1 MTRQQEL
8 KYKRI
13 LKRAFKQKPAK
24 PLKSISD
31 DWRTMYKPSD
41 DESYYEVALFE
52 ADGLTDEEIEE
63 NVESFRIHYVWREYS
78 PTGQWLTQRLSWH
91 RNPCG
96 LVSVIPRIGID
107 C

>member
-13 LKRAFKQKPAK
+13 LKRAFKQRPAK

-31 DWRTMYKPSD
+31 DWRRMYKSTD

-63 NVESFRIHYVWREYS
+63 NTLRLVNGLQSACHG
-78 PTGQWLTQRLSWH
+78 TG
-91 RNPCG
+91 
-96 LVSVIPRIGID
+96 IPAV
-107 C
+107 